1 MHPILTSALL
11 VLPLFSTATPLTLN
25 SPRTTHD
32 CHSYILIN
40 TRGTG
45 EPQGESAGFHTM
57 IASILHSVPGGA
69 SYNTSYPAAP
79 DLTQYTTLVGSKDI
93 ISLIEKGTISCP
105 AQEYALLGYSQGATV
120 TNEVLQHFAPF
131 SLEGEKIKGV
141 VLIGNPYH
149 LPNKLGN
156 VDEKCGF
163 STVGASGIGLGSEP
177 YEIPDEWYASG
188 KVRDICFTNDQ
199 VCNGVNVGNIFSGTH
214 LKYGSDESVQ
224 SCGASFVVGR
234 LSSWE

>member
-1 MHPILTSALL
+1 MHPILASALL
-11 VLPLFSTATPLTLN
+11 ALPLFSTATPLN
-25 SPRTTHD
+25 SPRTTD

-57 IASILHSVPGGA
+57 IATILHSVPGGV
-69 SYNTSYPAAP
+69 SYNTRYLAAP
-79 DLTQYTTLVGSKDI
+79 DPTQYTTLAGSDDI
-93 ISLIEKGTISCP
+93 ISLIEQGTAACP

-120 TNEVLQHFAPF
+120 TNEVLQHFAPW
-131 SLEGEKIKGV
+131 SPEGQKIKGV

-149 LPNKLGN
+149 LPNREGN
-156 VDEKCGF
+156 VDEQCGF
-163 STVGASGIGLGSEP
+163 STAGASGLGLGSEP

-188 KVRDICFTNDQ
+188 KVRDICFTADQ
-199 VCNGVNVGNIFSGTH
+199 VCNGVNVRNIFSGSH
-214 LKYGSDESVQ
+214 LKYGSEESVQ

-234 LSSWE
+234 LFDWEE